1 MTDAL
6 VGEASATTGR
16 STVDGAAGATAG
28 GYVLLRLPHELRA
41 LFTEW
46 LQAHYPERAAHVLSL
61 IRQTRGGALNDAKFG
76 SRFSGV
82 GVYADMLAKRF
93 AIAARRF
100 GLDEPMAGLDCSR
113 FAPPRQ
119 QKDERQLALL

>member
-1 MTDAL
+1 
-6 VGEASATTGR
+6 
-16 STVDGAAGATAG
+16 
-28 GYVLLRLPHELRA
+28 VLLRLPHELRA

-61 IRQTRGGALNDAKFG
+61 IRQTRGGALNDPRFG

-100 GLDEPMAGLDCSR
+100 GLDEPMAGLDCSH
-113 FAPPRQ
+113 FAPPRPQ
-119 QKDERQLALL
+119 TQAEQRQLALL